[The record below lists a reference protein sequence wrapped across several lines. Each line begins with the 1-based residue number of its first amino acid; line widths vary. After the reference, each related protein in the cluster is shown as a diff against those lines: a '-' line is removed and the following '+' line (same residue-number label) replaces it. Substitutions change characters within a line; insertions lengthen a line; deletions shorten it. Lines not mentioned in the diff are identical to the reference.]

1 MKKFTPIAIILALA
15 IFASL
20 DTSLVIAAPATGAL
34 TFASQPGR

>member
-15 IFASL
+15 VIASL

-34 TFASQPGR
+34 TFAAPAGR